1 MKYNLEKI
9 DEILHDIITN
19 LNSKW
24 NDNTVQPTLND
35 ELKKE
40 SIRYRREI
48 KTTVFKLKSNNQI
61 EHYIHKQQL
70 ALENL
75 IVVTVREI
83 NAEQRKDLYII
94 GQVISKTE
102 QLKTIYIKLEKLQLF
117 LENEYA
123 KYLDLDRLIPYRSFL
138 KRRKALTS
146 KVETIRTYKT
156 TAELSF
162 VFLEIICKQ
171 LNIKYK
177 KGISYNQ
184 SNYNSE
190 FISELFLLLTN
201 ENEVVSDKII
211 VAFLVEMNYNSKV
224 FFKFQTGKISE
235 ELSKISSERDKID
248 YLFRIIKTYNQIIPI
263 GRSSYNK
270 KRISH
275 REQIVNWVEEKINY
289 MSQSFVRKKPNLTLS
304 TTLPE
309 NKTKILLN
317 LSVAQVSYFFNLM
330 HLVGIIKHKNQRDI
344 FRFIAENFKTAN
356 TENISTISISSKY
369 YNPESST
376 QEAVKSKVIEML
388 NILKKQN

>member
-201 ENEVVSDKII
+201 ENDVVSDKII

-235 ELSKISSERDKID
+235 ELSKISSVRDQID
-248 YLFRIIKTYNQIIPI
+248 YLFRIIKTYNQTIFNE
-263 GRSSYNK
+263 RSSHNK

-275 REQIVNWVEEKINY
+275 REQIVNWVEEEIKY
-289 MSQSFVRKKPNLTLS
+289 LSQTNLLEKSNPIPVTAIPVR
-304 TTLPE
+304 
-309 NKTKILLN
+309 KTKIRLNMSAAQMGCVFNLLN
-317 LSVAQVSYFFNLM
+317 TI
-330 HLVGIIKHKNQRDI
+330 GIIDEKNHRNL
-344 FRFIAENFKTAN
+344 FRFLSDNFETPN
-356 TENISTISISSKY
+356 TQNISVDSLSTRY
-369 YNPESST
+369 YNIET
-376 QEAVKSKVIEML
+376 TTKEAVKSKIIELL
-388 NILKKQN
+388 NIVKR